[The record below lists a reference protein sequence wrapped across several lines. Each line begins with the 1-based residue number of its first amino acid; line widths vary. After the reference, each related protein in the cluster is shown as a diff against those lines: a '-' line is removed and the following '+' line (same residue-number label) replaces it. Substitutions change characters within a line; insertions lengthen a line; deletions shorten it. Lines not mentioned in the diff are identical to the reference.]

1 MIERRFRA
9 VWGVGLG
16 AVVAVVLCGPGTGVA
31 AFSQPPPGSG
41 AVQQDVAPA
50 DLQELFD
57 SYVLMQ
63 AQRQLQLTNEQLP
76 QFILRLKA
84 LQTVRRR
91 AENQRRRM
99 IQELRRLTQNA
110 DDGRIDEAQVRERL
124 KTLDDLRDRSAVE
137 IKQALADVD
146 QVLDLR
152 QQARFRVLE
161 QQVEGNKIELMMRAR
176 QQANRPLNP
185 RRP

>member
-1 MIERRFRA
+1 MIERRYRA
-9 VWGVGLG
+9 VCV
-16 AVVAVVLCGPGTGVA
+16 VVAA
-31 AFSQPPPGSG
+31 AFVVCGLRTGAAAAPQPPPDSG
-41 AVQQDVAPA
+41 RARQDVAPA

-63 AQRQLQLTNEQLP
+63 AQRQLRLTNDQLP

-84 LQTVRRR
+84 LQTLRRR
-91 AENQRRRM
+91 AENQRLRL

-110 DDGRIDEAQVRERL
+110 DAGRMDEAQVRERL
-124 KTLDDLRDRSAVE
+124 KTLDDVRERSAVE
-137 IKQALADVD
+137 IRQALADLD

-161 QQVEGNKIELMMRAR
+161 QQVDRNKIELMMRAR
-176 QQANRPLNP
+176 QQANRPRNP
-185 RRP
+185 GDQ